1 VSNFLRDNGHSFD
14 ERDGDPRH
22 GGKRRI
28 IYDTPVK
35 VGLAKGL

>member
-14 ERDGDPRH
+14 DRAGDPRY
-22 GGKRRI
+22 GGKRR

-35 VGLAKGL
+35 VR